1 MIGKEYGQPR
11 RLMSAVYDTIVNLE
25 INDFGVYLLYY
36 LGRFRRA
43 WFGLGVFYGKPY
55 IINEFT
61 IF

>member
-1 MIGKEYGQPR
+1 
-11 RLMSAVYDTIVNLE
+11 MSAVYDTIVNLE

-43 WFGLGVFYGKPY
+43 CFGLGVFYGKPH